1 MSERKDLLFE
11 LGTEEIPARFLP
23 PAVKQMRQLAIE
35 GLKELALDYNDL
47 KVFTTPRR
55 LVLAVY
61 GLAAKQEDLVTEQK
75 GPAKKA
81 AYDAEGKP
89 TRALEGF
96 CKGQGV
102 TPAELT
108 EKEINGNSY
117 LYAQKSKKGQSA
129 QEVLPAFCADLINK
143 IYFPKPMRWGYQEM
157 RFARP
162 VRWLILLFGD
172 EVLDLTLAD
181 VKAGRLSRG
190 HRVLGSQAVEIQNL
204 ASYEDALYKN
214 YVIVDQAKRKEVIR
228 EQVSAVA
235 KAEGGLPINDEEL
248 LDEVTYIL
256 EWPTALAGSFE
267 EKYLQ
272 IPAELIITPMREYQ
286 RYFPVHAADGK
297 LLPRFITVRN
307 GDNKGLELVR
317 EGNEKVL
324 RARLADAEFFWNEDL
339 KLDLVE
345 TAKKLSTVVYQE
357 QLGDMAH
364 RLARMQKLAALVGDK
379 LAYTDIEQAQTARAA
394 AICKS
399 DLLSRAVF
407 EFTELQGVMGE
418 YYAQAAGE
426 EPQVA
431 AAVREHYL
439 PRFAGDELPATK
451 AGIALAIAERLDSLA
466 GFFAIGLKPTGSQD
480 PYALRRAAS
489 GIVQIIVERKLQLS
503 VSELVAAAYRQFA
516 AEVEL
521 SCGEQQTVE
530 AVCEFIGQR
539 LVVLLTDKDYKQ
551 DTVAAC
557 FAAGADNLLEA
568 ARRVAALDEYRRGE
582 GFAELTAGFTRAAN
596 ILKKAQ
602 APKAAVDPALFA
614 DEAEGQLYEAAESA
628 LINVNRALQ
637 AGDYAAALAAV
648 GCLRAAIDSFF
659 EKVMV
664 MDNDERVK
672 NNRLAL
678 LGTVISLTADIA
690 DLSLLR

>member
-102 TPAELT
+102 TPAELI
-108 EKEINGNSY
+108 EKEINGNIY
-117 LYAQKSKKGQSA
+117 LYAQKAKKGQSA

-256 EWPTALAGSFE
+256 EWP
-267 EKYLQ
+267 
-272 IPAELIITPMREYQ
+272 
-286 RYFPVHAADGK
+286 
-297 LLPRFITVRN
+297 
-307 GDNKGLELVR
+307 
-317 EGNEKVL
+317 
-324 RARLADAEFFWNEDL
+324 
-339 KLDLVE
+339 
-345 TAKKLSTVVYQE
+345 
-357 QLGDMAH
+357 
-364 RLARMQKLAALVGDK
+364 
-379 LAYTDIEQAQTARAA
+379 
-394 AICKS
+394 
-399 DLLSRAVF
+399 
-407 EFTELQGVMGE
+407 
-418 YYAQAAGE
+418 
-426 EPQVA
+426 
-431 AAVREHYL
+431 
-439 PRFAGDELPATK
+439 
-451 AGIALAIAERLDSLA
+451 
-466 GFFAIGLKPTGSQD
+466 
-480 PYALRRAAS
+480 
-489 GIVQIIVERKLQLS
+489 
-503 VSELVAAAYRQFA
+503 
-516 AEVEL
+516 
-521 SCGEQQTVE
+521 
-530 AVCEFIGQR
+530 
-539 LVVLLTDKDYKQ
+539 
-551 DTVAAC
+551 
-557 FAAGADNLLEA
+557 
-568 ARRVAALDEYRRGE
+568 
-582 GFAELTAGFTRAAN
+582 
-596 ILKKAQ
+596 
-602 APKAAVDPALFA
+602 
-614 DEAEGQLYEAAESA
+614 
-628 LINVNRALQ
+628 
-637 AGDYAAALAAV
+637 
-648 GCLRAAIDSFF
+648 
-659 EKVMV
+659 
-664 MDNDERVK
+664 
-672 NNRLAL
+672 
-678 LGTVISLTADIA
+678 
-690 DLSLLR
+690 